1 MTLAGGTFREEEV
14 QMIVNG
20 STYLLNGAPQHCA
33 LCHAPFIIE
42 DDHIKCWRGKDRQ
55 YYCCPEHAD
64 FGLEQALAAV
74 EPIGRK
80 VS

>member
-1 MTLAGGTFREEEV
+1 M
-14 QMIVNG
+14 VNG
-20 STYLLNGAPQHCA
+20 STYLRNGAPQCCA

-42 DDHIKCWRGKDRQ
+42 DGHIKCWRGKDWR

-64 FGLEQALAAV
+64 FGLEKALMVV
-74 EPIGRK
+74 ELVGGK